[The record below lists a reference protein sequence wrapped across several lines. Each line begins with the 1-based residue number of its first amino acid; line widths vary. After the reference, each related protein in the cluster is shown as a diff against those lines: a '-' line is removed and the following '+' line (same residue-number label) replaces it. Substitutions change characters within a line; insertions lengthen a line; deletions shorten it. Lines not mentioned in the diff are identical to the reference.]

1 LKPYYSS
8 GGIEIYHA
16 DCREVIPHLPEIDV
30 VLTDPP
36 YSDVTHEGARTGG
49 YGEIVLVDFDSVT
62 PEFLRDTYS
71 MIAPKLKSWLV
82 AFMDWQHIAYLK
94 DHTPDGLRF
103 VRFGIWVKPNG
114 APQFTGDRPGQGWEG
129 IGIFHR
135 EGGKMSWNGG
145 GRHAVFTYNKI
156 NGSHPTEK
164 PLPLVSELVS
174 LFSNPGDLIFDPFMG
189 SGTTLRAAKNLGRR
203 AIGCEINEAYCEVA
217 ARKLQQ
223 EVLFAEVGL
232 RPRDCVSSGGFETKP
247 LSSST

>member
-8 GGIEIYHA
+8 GGIEIYHC
-16 DCREVIPHLPEIDV
+16 DCRELIPSLPDIDL

-36 YSDVTHEGARTGG
+36 YSDVTHEGARTGSIFD
-49 YGEIVLVDFDSVT
+49 ELVDFSPVSA
-62 PEFLRDTYS
+62 EFLRDVYS
-71 MIAPKLKSWLV
+71 SLSPKLKSWLV
-82 AFMDWQHIAYLK
+82 AFMDWRHIASLEK
-94 DHTPDGLRF
+94 EPPGGLRF

-114 APQFTGDRPGQGWEG
+114 APQFTGDRPATGWEG

-145 GRHAVFTYNKI
+145 GRHAVFIYNKI

-164 PLPLVSELVS
+164 PLPLVSELIS

-232 RPRDCVSSGGFETKP
+232 RPRDCVSSGGFERDV
-247 LSSST
+247 

>member
-1 LKPYYSS
+1 MKPYYSS
-8 GGIEIYHA
+8 GGIEIYHC
-16 DCREVIPHLPEIDV
+16 DCRELIPSLPDIDL

-36 YSDVTHEGARTGG
+36 YSDVTHEGARTGSIFD
-49 YGEIVLVDFDSVT
+49 ELVDFSPVSA
-62 PEFLRDTYS
+62 EFLRDVYS
-71 MIAPKLKSWLV
+71 SLSPKLKSWLV
-82 AFMDWQHIAYLK
+82 AFMDWRHIASLERE
-94 DHTPDGLRF
+94 PPNGLRF
-103 VRFGIWVKPNG
+103 VRFGIWHKPNG

-145 GRHAVFTYNKI
+145 GRHAVFIHNKI

-164 PLPLVSELVS
+164 PLPLVSELMS

-232 RPRDCVSSGGFETKP
+232 RPRDCVSYGGFERDV
-247 LSSST
+247 

>member
-1 LKPYYSS
+1 LKPYDSS